1 MPLLIQRQR
10 FIELQSFVSDKV
22 LDFLNEL
29 VLLVG
34 TNQLFTGQFSSW
46 LVDLPLS
53 EPG

>member
-29 VLLVG
+29 VLLVE
-34 TNQLFTGQFSSW
+34 TNQLFYRAIFKLAG
-46 LVDLPLS
+46 
-53 EPG
+53 